1 MFESMFHY
9 GTHCDMTG
17 SPNSGKS
24 TLAELCV
31 REKIKGIHATIH
43 FDFHGTTFA
52 RLVDY
57 CAYLQPP
64 QPVYILNFSQPKQT
78 GVLPFDLMTPSAGA
92 MLSTHVSRL
101 AESLLKPWGVANAN
115 LMPTYER
122 VIKPILAYCALTGEP
137 LHHGAHLL
145 QFENRELRAK
155 AIELMSDPRLKSQL
169 HRLQHI
175 SALPHGYREWM
186 HEVESSDNRLNRIA
200 SSEIVKLFTG
210 LPAKFSVARAW
221 EEDAVV
227 LVNLT
232 PNRKYLSHEEARTIA
247 ALLLD
252 EYLQCALDRANDPK
266 PLFAYLD
273 ECQNYLSPDIGPI
286 LEGCR
291 KSGFRATLIHQHMG
305 QFNDRPALQEA
316 IRTTARCRFI
326 FGGLPA
332 ARRREE
338 TEECFLPEL
347 AARTKKDDRLVV
359 RTEYENEAYEVSNY
373 SFNDSYSTSRD
384 PETDNVTDTLSYGSG
399 RGVVQGD
406 RYVPRQYLE
415 AIGQEDFTAEDK
427 RLTLSRRFADLE
439 PTEAYLNLPDGTRF
453 YKSPWCESYL
463 ANDKDFVRFMSTTLR
478 NNIPLHAAQQ
488 QIKEREETFLARVQ
502 PTQLQDEPRRIGEK
516 SGRKPKS
523 EARPPR
529 LHPQS

>member
-1 MFESMFHY
+1 MFESMFNF

-31 REKIKGIHATIH
+31 REKIKRILATVH

-57 CAYLQPP
+57 CAYVQPP
-64 QPVYILNFSQPKQT
+64 QPVYILNFSQPQQT
-78 GVLPFDLMTPSAGA
+78 GVLPFDLMTPPAGA

-101 AESLLKPWGVANAN
+101 AESLLKPWGVSNSN

-122 VIKPILAYCALTGEP
+122 VIKPIIAYCALTGEP

-145 QFENRELRAK
+145 QFENRELRAR
-155 AIELMSDPRLKSQL
+155 ATEAVPDRRLKGQL
-169 HRLQHI
+169 LRLQHI
-175 SALPHGYREWM
+175 SQTPHYREWL

-200 SSEIVKLFTG
+200 GSEIVKLFTG
-210 LPAKFSVARAW
+210 LPAKFSVAKAW

-252 EYLQCALDRANDPK
+252 EYLQCALDRANDPR
-266 PLFAYLD
+266 PLYAYLD

-286 LEGCR
+286 LEGSR

-347 AARTKKDDRLVV
+347 ARRTKKDDRLAV
-359 RTEYENEAYEVSNY
+359 RTAYDNEAFEVSNC
-373 SFNDSYSTSRD
+373 SFNNSFSFSRD
-384 PETDNVTDTLSYGSG
+384 PETDNVTDTFNDGFSWGTVS
-399 RGVVQGD
+399 GD

-415 AIGQEDFTAEDK
+415 VIGQEDFTAEDK
-427 RLTLSRRFADLE
+427 MLTLSQRFADLK
-439 PTEAYLNLPDGTRF
+439 PTQAYLNLPDGTR
-453 YKSPWCESYL
+453 YYESPYCRTYL
-463 ANDKDFVRFMSTTLR
+463 ANDEDFVRFMSKTLR
-478 NNIPLHAAQQ
+478 NNIPLHVAQQ
-488 QIKEREETFLARVQ
+488 QIKEREETFLARAEG
-502 PTQLQDEPRRIGEK
+502 DEPRRIGEK
-516 SGRKPKS
+516 SGGKQKKDS
-523 EARPPR
+523 RPPH
-529 LHPQS
+529 LFPQS